1 LRCRETG
8 APGPSSR
15 VVLENI
21 GEKLDDLEF
30 ILNGLEDYL
39 FSLLLNLEDRAR
51 L

>member
-1 LRCRETG
+1 
-8 APGPSSR
+8 